1 MKLVV
6 DTSIAVKWLLAEPYS
21 RKARQLLG
29 SRIVLHAPD
38 FILTEVVNVIWKVT
52 WRTCSI
58 PNTSSISSTRA
69 TPWTTRLPSG
79 GQSGAGMG
87 LSHAGLRANSR
98 SPLQSALLSLGIA
111 DAEDMDDVE
120 LDLLKRLHE
129 DVFDSVETEHRLTV
143 ADIREWHRRWL
154 GNVYV
159 WAGSYRTLNMG
170 KGGFQFAASGQ
181 VPRLMDNLDKE
192 VLAVRTPCTGMSEH
206 QLAEAIAV
214 VHVELILIHPFR
226 EGNGRLSRLLASV
239 MALQAGRRQL
249 DYTPWND
256 RKTDYL
262 AAIQAGMTN
271 YGPMKGLVRR
281 VLRETARNV
290 DD

>member
-1 MKLVV
+1 MKGRYDTTGNLEAQFEPGSNGRVLVN
-6 DTSIAVKWLLAEPYS
+6 K
-21 RKARQLLG
+21 
-29 SRIVLHAPD
+29 
-38 FILTEVVNVIWKVT
+38 
-52 WRTCSI
+52 
-58 PNTSSISSTRA
+58 
-69 TPWTTRLPSG
+69 
-79 GQSGAGMG
+79 
-87 LSHAGLRANSR
+87 
-98 SPLQSALLSLGIA
+98 LGIA

-120 LDLLKRLHE
+120 LDLLKRLHD
-129 DVFDSVETEHRLTV
+129 DVFDSVETDQRLTV

-159 WAGSYRTLNMG
+159 WAGSYRTFNMG

-192 VLAVRTPCTGMSEH
+192 VLAVRTPCTGMSED

-249 DYTPWND
+249 DYTPWDD